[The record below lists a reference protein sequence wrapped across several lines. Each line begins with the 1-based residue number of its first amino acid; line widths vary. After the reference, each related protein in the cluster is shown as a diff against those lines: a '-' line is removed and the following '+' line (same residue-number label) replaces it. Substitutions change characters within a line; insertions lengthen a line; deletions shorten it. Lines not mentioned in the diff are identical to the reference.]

1 MGNRSSGRVS
11 TELNESKLEELMAKT
26 GLSQDEI
33 KRMHAEFLVNMG
45 FFFLIFF
52 YAFKVNLK

>member
-11 TELNESKLEELMAKT
+11 TELNESKLEELMTKT

-33 KRMHAEFLVNMG
+33 KRMHAEFLVNTV
-45 FFFLIFF
+45 FFSSFCMRLNLI
-52 YAFKVNLK
+52 LR